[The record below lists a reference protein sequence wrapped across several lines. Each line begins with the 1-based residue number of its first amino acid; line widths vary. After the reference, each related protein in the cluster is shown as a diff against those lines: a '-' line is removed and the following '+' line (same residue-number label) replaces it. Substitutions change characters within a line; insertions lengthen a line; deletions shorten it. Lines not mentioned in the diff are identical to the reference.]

1 MLSFYGFRSFR
12 DGAYVKVDVL
22 MTSPRAVELRRSI
35 KENDNQLFCELALS
49 LPPSPSE
56 PYVSTVI
63 SKSLQ

>member
-22 MTSPRAVELRRSI
+22 MVNPRDLQTVELRRR
-35 KENDNQLFCELALS
+35 LCELALP
-49 LPPSPSE
+49 LPPSLSE
-56 PYVSTVI
+56 RYVSIVI